1 MKVSLSMIPCL
12 PIQNQ
17 ETTIHIEL
25 TNSSPEKKDLLLSLS
40 MDNHLPLSS
49 EKQCTVDGNSTTS
62 TQLPWTP
69 ETNGWKN
76 LTLTATTTQTNE
88 TFSSSITVPV
98 IAKPL
103 YFSWFGYDATLL
115 YANLPQADTK
125 EELDEWKKKGARPW
139 VWKGGTERNTPE
151 EVCTPQEYADYLYA
165 ELEEK
170 GATAIHIDEIGGYSD
185 SEISKR
191 VQMEGIR
198 LFKELHPEIF
208 LGLYVCGSLKP
219 SVAHLGTRGKWQAV
233 DLLLLEAYLN
243 YQVPGFHSYTRYAY
257 FDQRINVA
265 RDYDALENSI
275 MILGIKGEEEKYRI
289 SKEDLEEQVRY
300 IRMNA
305 PEMPGIGFYR
315 VPCPTQ
321 GISEFVNSLC
331 LTYFIQPVLTIW
343 ERDIFSSEGKII
355 AGEERTIHAIIHNI
369 GGMDAH
375 NVQVAFYEGDPLY
388 GGIQIGNTLTL
399 DTLPADKGI
408 PLGRYPVEQR
418 WIPKK
423 SGHHE
428 IFVEITPNESTTLL
442 NGRAKHSFFVYNK

>member
-1 MKVSLSMIPCL
+1 MKISLAMIPRL
-12 PIQNQ
+12 PIQHK
-17 ETTIHIEL
+17 EATIQVML
-25 TNSSPEKKDLLLSLS
+25 TNPSSEEKEFFLSLS
-40 MDNHLPLSS
+40 VDNTVSISS
-49 EKQCTVDGNSTTS
+49 EKKYTIAGNNTICAE
-62 TQLPWTP
+62 LPWTP
-69 ETNGWKN
+69 ETNGWKK
-76 LTLTATTTQTNE
+76 LTLTASNTQKEE
-88 TFSSSITVPV
+88 TLSSSLTVPV

-103 YFSWFGYDATLL
+103 YFSWFGPDTTLL
-115 YANLPQADTK
+115 YANLPHANTK
-125 EELDEWKKKGARPW
+125 EEQEEWKKKGARPW
-139 VWKGGTERNTPE
+139 VWKGAKEGN
-151 EVCTPQEYADYLYA
+151 TPQEYADYLYA
-165 ELEEK
+165 ELEEN

-185 SEISKR
+185 TEISKR

-198 LFKELHPEIF
+198 LFKKLHPEIF

-219 SVAHLGTRGKWQAV
+219 VVAHLGSYGKNQVV

-257 FDQRINVA
+257 FDQRINTA

-300 IRMNA
+300 IRTHA

-315 VPCPTQ
+315 VPCLTKE
-321 GISEFVNSLC
+321 ISEFADSLC

-355 AGEERTIHAIIHNI
+355 AGEERTIHTIIHNI

-388 GGIQIGNTLTL
+388 GGTKIGRSIYL

-418 WIPKK
+418 WVPKK
-423 SGHHE
+423 SGHQE
-428 IFVEITPNESTTLL
+428 IFVEIIPDESTTLL
-442 NGRAKHSFFVYNK
+442 NGRAKRSFFVYDKSK